1 MPVTIN
7 IEPLAVNKATAAAM
21 LADLGVT
28 TFEELS
34 RTEPLLQPRQISKRR
49 VGYLVDDLRKWAAS
63 RPVSD
68 QLPPPASGYGRNGKN
83 TEVDRAGGSGRTQS

>member
-1 MPVTIN
+1 MSSVVVQ
-7 IEPLAVNKATAAAM
+7 IEPLFVDKKSAAAM
-21 LADLGVT
+21 LANLGVT

-34 RTEPLLQPRQISKRR
+34 RTEPLLQPRQISARR

-68 QLPPPASGYGRNGKN
+68 QLPPPDSGYGRAGKP
-83 TEVDRAGGSGRTQS
+83 VGK

>member
-1 MPVTIN
+1 MPVTIQ
-7 IEPLAVNKATAAAM
+7 IEPLVVSKATAAAM

-68 QLPPPASGYGRNGKN
+68 QLPPPDSGYGRNGKN
-83 TEVDRAGGSGRTQS
+83 VEGNRTPRTASA